1 MAGSKDDAAR
11 ELAEWHFRVEP
22 ELQQVLRI
30 VGENEEAA
38 DEPIKL
44 LEINAAT
51 VATGSVEPFAFAP
64 SASTPFPTVIAEIT
78 PDEFE
83 RVRRAEIKLPE
94 GWSLSNVQKFDRP
107 RAA

>member
-1 MAGSKDDAAR
+1 MAGTKDDATR
-11 ELAEWHFRVEP
+11 ELVEWHFRVEP

-44 LEINAAT
+44 LEVNAAT
-51 VATGSVEPFAFAP
+51 VATGSVEPFAFAA
-64 SASTPFPTVIAEIT
+64 SKSTPFPTVIAEIT
-78 PDEFE
+78 PDEFD

-94 GWSLSNVQKFDRP
+94 GWSLANVQRFERP